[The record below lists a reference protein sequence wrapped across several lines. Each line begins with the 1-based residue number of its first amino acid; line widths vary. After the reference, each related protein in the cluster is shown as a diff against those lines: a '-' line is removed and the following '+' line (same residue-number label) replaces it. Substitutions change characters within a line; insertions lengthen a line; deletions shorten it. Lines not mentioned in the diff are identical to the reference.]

1 MNSVEPI
8 KISGDRIMVDR
19 KWIVAQFGI
28 SMSTCRRIIVEYE
41 DFPKPCDFF
50 SRVKRYKREDVEAWF
65 DMHVSGKA
73 RNSETSKIA
82 E

>member
-1 MNSVEPI
+1 MKNEEPV

-19 KWIVAQFGI
+19 KWIAAQFGI
-28 SMSTCRRIIVEYE
+28 SMSTCRRIIVEYK
-41 DFPKPCDFF
+41 DFPQPCDFF

-65 DMHVSGKA
+65 DMHISGRSA
-73 RNSETSKIA
+73 NSGDRRIA